1 MAIVKNDYKNEIVS
15 GLPFVFGRTGVTLEP
30 IEKLDRANGVIKW
43 GEKNL
48 YPQWL
53 NSLFYGSAI
62 HSGIIR
68 SKVYYISSG
77 GLNYE
82 GPDLESWARMF
93 ANGTSDVNLDQLVEQ
108 MALDL
113 ELYNGVA
120 LRGRWSLD
128 RSNCARL
135 DLIPFETVRHLADR
149 EQIAVSP
156 DWSDRHTGFM
166 VYEPLNPT
174 ERDSLQFYIMYCQK
188 PKQVVFD
195 GKQKVET
202 GAYPLA
208 PYIGG
213 IKSIQTDIEIVNYSH
228 SEIINNFG
236 LGTIINLNGG
246 KPKTPEDRKKLEA
259 RIKGATGTDA
269 AGGTVV
275 LFNNGKDNAA
285 TIEKLN
291 GNDLND
297 RYISLS
303 EDVRKNIL
311 LAHSVTSTS
320 LFGLSMDG
328 NFNASEMEVGY
339 EIMKANYFRSRQ
351 EALLS
356 LIRNVATLCNNITG
370 EITFNPVPLQQSPEI
385 EAGET
390 GNLVSEA
397 LGAMSPLVANTV
409 LQVLTI
415 NEIRALASLGGIDGG
430 DEPRGGAAPTAMT
443 SQFQDSYNDYPESA
457 SNNAQRAIDYKEKNG
472 SDCGTRVG
480 WTRARQLANRENIS
494 WDTIARMASFKRHQ
508 QNKDVPYSEGC
519 GGLMWDA
526 WGGSSGIEWAIS
538 KMKQRETQ
546 EAKNLELDAL
556 LIDEFKKVGQP
567 KEGLKILHKAEVDT
581 EDVEK
586 SQFEFIEAFKDS
598 FVLTQERDINV
609 IKLIADGESFDSIL
623 KALKLNPSDLSKIMQ
638 KLAKL
643 GLLDSKGQ
651 ITDAGLIEVATQDA
665 DRITVVYSYEKRPG
679 VSGPEIIPGS
689 RDFCRE
695 LIRLDR
701 VYTRQEI
708 DQIGV
713 IAKQSK
719 LVPFA
724 DVWTHSG
731 GWWNR
736 DGVNVSKCRHG
747 WVQQVVFE

>member
-1 MAIVKNDYKNEIVS
+1 MAIVKNDYRQEIVS

-30 IEKLDRANGVIKW
+30 IEKVDRANGVISW
-43 GEKNL
+43 GIKNL

-68 SKVYYISSG
+68 SKVYYIASG

-82 GPDLESWARMF
+82 GPDLEAWARMF

-135 DLIPFETVRHLADR
+135 DLIPFETVRHLADS

-370 EITFNPVPLQQSPEI
+370 EITFNPVPLQQSP
-385 EAGET
+385 
-390 GNLVSEA
+390 
-397 LGAMSPLVANTV
+397 
-409 LQVLTI
+409 
-415 NEIRALASLGGIDGG
+415 
-430 DEPRGGAAPTAMT
+430 
-443 SQFQDSYNDYPESA
+443 
-457 SNNAQRAIDYKEKNG
+457 
-472 SDCGTRVG
+472 
-480 WTRARQLANRENIS
+480 
-494 WDTIARMASFKRHQ
+494 
-508 QNKDVPYSEGC
+508 
-519 GGLMWDA
+519 
-526 WGGSSGIEWAIS
+526 
-538 KMKQRETQ
+538 
-546 EAKNLELDAL
+546 
-556 LIDEFKKVGQP
+556 
-567 KEGLKILHKAEVDT
+567 
-581 EDVEK
+581 
-586 SQFEFIEAFKDS
+586 
-598 FVLTQERDINV
+598 
-609 IKLIADGESFDSIL
+609 
-623 KALKLNPSDLSKIMQ
+623 
-638 KLAKL
+638 
-643 GLLDSKGQ
+643 
-651 ITDAGLIEVATQDA
+651 
-665 DRITVVYSYEKRPG
+665 
-679 VSGPEIIPGS
+679 
-689 RDFCRE
+689 
-695 LIRLDR
+695 
-701 VYTRQEI
+701 
-708 DQIGV
+708 
-713 IAKQSK
+713 
-719 LVPFA
+719 
-724 DVWTHSG
+724 
-731 GWWNR
+731 
-736 DGVNVSKCRHG
+736 
-747 WVQQVVFE
+747 

>member
-1 MAIVKNDYKNEIVS
+1 MATVKNDYSNEIVS

-30 IEKLDRANGVIKW
+30 IEKVDRANGVIKW

-62 HSGIIR
+62 HSGIVR
-68 SKVYYISSG
+68 SKVYYIASG

-82 GPDLESWARMF
+82 GDDLEAWARMF
-93 ANGTSDVNLDQLVEQ
+93 TNGTSDVNLDQLAEQ

-135 DLIPFETVRHLADR
+135 DLIPFETCRQLVETD
-149 EQIAVSP
+149 QIAVSP
-156 DWSDRHTGFM
+156 DWSNRNSGFM
-166 VYEPLNPT
+166 LYEPLDPGQ
-174 ERDSLQFYIMYCQK
+174 RDSLQFYLMYYEK

-246 KPKTPEDRKKLEA
+246 KPKTPQDRKKLEA

-303 EDVRKNIL
+303 ADVRNNIL
-311 LAHSVTSTS
+311 LSHSVTSAT

-328 NFNASEMEVGY
+328 NFNASEMEIGY
-339 EIMKANYFRSRQ
+339 EIMKANYFKSRQ
-351 EALLS
+351 DALLS
-356 LIRNVATLCNNITG
+356 LIRTVATLCNNITG
-370 EITFNPVPLQQSPEI
+370 EITFNEI
-385 EAGET
+385 K
-390 GNLVSEA
+390 
-397 LGAMSPLVANTV
+397 
-409 LQVLTI
+409 
-415 NEIRALASLGGIDGG
+415 LASSEVK
-430 DEPRGGAAPTAMT
+430 EPAPVMT
-443 SQFQDSYNDYPESA
+443 VKIE
-457 SNNAQRAIDYKEKNG
+457 KEKHE
-472 SDCGTRVG
+472 SQADK
-480 WTRARQLANRENIS
+480 S
-494 WDTIARMASFKRHQ
+494 Q
-508 QNKDVPYSEGC
+508 Q
-519 GGLMWDA
+519 
-526 WGGSSGIEWAIS
+526 
-538 KMKQRETQ
+538 
-546 EAKNLELDAL
+546 LDAL
-556 LIDEFKKVGQP
+556 IIDQFKKVGQP
-567 KEGLKILHKAEVDT
+567 KEGLKFLASAEVDT
-581 EDVEK
+581 NDVDQSKLDFIKSIKDGFALTLEK
-586 SQFEFIEAFKDS
+586 
-598 FVLTQERDINV
+598 DINV
-609 IKLIADGESFDSIL
+609 IRLIADGESYDSML
-623 KALKLNPSDLSKIMQ
+623 KALKLNPSDLSKIMS

-651 ITDAGLIEVATQDA
+651 ITDAGLLEVAAQGAETMN
-665 DRITVVYSYEKRPG
+665 VVYSYAKRPG
-679 VSGPEIIPGS
+679 VTGPDDLGPGRT

-695 LIRLDR
+695 LLLLSQTK
-701 VYTRQEI
+701 VYTREEI

-713 IAKQSK
+713 IAKGSN
-719 LVPFA
+719 LVPFEKI
-724 DVWTHSG
+724 WIHSG

-736 DGVNVSKCRHG
+736 DGVNVPKCRHG
-747 WVQQVVFE
+747 WEQKIVLL

>member
-1 MAIVKNDYKNEIVS
+1 MAIVKNDYNNEIVS

-82 GPDLESWARMF
+82 GPDVEAWARMF
-93 ANGTSDVNLDQLVEQ
+93 ANGTSDVNLDQLIEQ

-135 DLIPFETVRHLADR
+135 DLIPFETVRHLADS

-166 VYEPLNPT
+166 LYEPLNPT

-246 KPKTPEDRKKLEA
+246 KPKTPDDRKKLEA

-430 DEPRGGAAPTAMT
+430 DEPRGGATPTAM
-443 SQFQDSYNDYPESA
+443 
-457 SNNAQRAIDYKEKNG
+457 G
-472 SDCGTRVG
+472 SDLLG
-480 WTRARQLANRENIS
+480 
-494 WDTIARMASFKRHQ
+494 
-508 QNKDVPYSEGC
+508 SE
-519 GGLMWDA
+519 
-526 WGGSSGIEWAIS
+526 
-538 KMKQRETQ
+538 Q
-546 EAKNLELDAL
+546 LDAL

-567 KEGLKILHKAEVDT
+567 KEGLKILYKAEVDT
-581 EDVEK
+581 DDVEK
-586 SQFEFIEAFKDS
+586 SQFDFIEAFKDS
-598 FVLTQERDINV
+598 FVLTQETDINV

-689 RDFCRE
+689 REFCRE

-701 VYTRQEI
+701 VYTREEI
-708 DQIGV
+708 NQIGT
-713 IAKQSK
+713 IAKGSK

>member
-1 MAIVKNDYKNEIVS
+1 MATVKNDYSNEIVS

-30 IEKLDRANGVIKW
+30 IEKVDRANGVIKW

-62 HSGIIR
+62 HSGIVR

-82 GPDLESWARMF
+82 GDDLEAWARMF
-93 ANGTSDVNLDQLVEQ
+93 TNGTSDVNLDQLAEQ

-135 DLIPFETVRHLADR
+135 DLIPFETCRQLVETD
-149 EQIAVSP
+149 QIAVSP
-156 DWSDRHTGFM
+156 DWSNRNTGFM
-166 VYEPLNPT
+166 LYEPLDPGQ
-174 ERDSLQFYIMYCQK
+174 RDSLQFYLMYYEK

-246 KPKTPEDRKKLEA
+246 KPKTPQDRKKLEA

-275 LFNNGKDNAA
+275 LFNNGKENSA
-285 TIEKLN
+285 TVEKLN

-303 EDVRKNIL
+303 ADVRNNIL
-311 LAHSVTSTS
+311 LSHSVTSAT

-328 NFNASEMEVGY
+328 NFNASEMEIGY
-339 EIMKANYFRSRQ
+339 EIMKANYFKSRQ

-356 LIRNVATLCNNITG
+356 LIRTVATLCNNITG
-370 EITFNPVPLQQSPEI
+370 EISFNEVSLQQEAEI
-385 EAGET
+385 EAGDT
-390 GNLVSEA
+390 GNAVAEA
-397 LGAMSPLVANTV
+397 LGSMSPLVANNV

-415 NEIRALASLGGIDGG
+415 NEIRALAKLGGVDGG
-430 DEPRGGAAPTAMT
+430 DVSRAATSEPTAM
-443 SQFQDSYNDYPESA
+443 
-457 SNNAQRAIDYKEKNG
+457 G
-472 SDCGTRVG
+472 SDLLG
-480 WTRARQLANRENIS
+480 Q
-494 WDTIARMASFKRHQ
+494 
-508 QNKDVPYSEGC
+508 
-519 GGLMWDA
+519 
-526 WGGSSGIEWAIS
+526 
-538 KMKQRETQ
+538 
-546 EAKNLELDAL
+546 AKLDAL
-556 LIDEFKKVGQP
+556 IIDEFKKVGQP
-567 KEGLKILHKAEVDT
+567 KEGLKFLASAEVDT
-581 EDVEK
+581 NDVEQSKLDFIK
-586 SQFEFIEAFKDS
+586 SVKDG
-598 FVLTQERDINV
+598 FALTLEKDINV
-609 IKLIADGESFDSIL
+609 IRLIANGESYESML
-623 KALKLNPSDLSKIMQ
+623 KALKLNPSDLSKIMS

-651 ITDAGLIEVATQDA
+651 ITEAGLLEVAAQGAETMN
-665 DRITVVYSYEKRPG
+665 VVYSYAKRPG
-679 VSGPEIIPGS
+679 VTGPDDLGPGRT

-695 LIRLDR
+695 LLLLSKTK
-701 VYTRQEI
+701 VYTREEI

-713 IAKQSK
+713 IAKGSN
-719 LVPFA
+719 LVPFENI
-724 DVWTHSG
+724 WLHSG

-736 DGVNVSKCRHG
+736 DGVNVPKCRHG
-747 WVQQVVFE
+747 WEQKIVLL

>member
-1 MAIVKNDYKNEIVS
+1 MATVKNDYSNEIVS

-30 IEKLDRANGVIKW
+30 IEKVDRANGVIKW

-62 HSGIIR
+62 HSGIVR

-82 GPDLESWARMF
+82 GDDLEAWARMF
-93 ANGTSDVNLDQLVEQ
+93 TNGTSDVNLDQLAEQ

-135 DLIPFETVRHLADR
+135 DLIPFETCRQLVETD
-149 EQIAVSP
+149 QIAVSP
-156 DWSDRHTGFM
+156 DWSNRNTGFM
-166 VYEPLNPT
+166 LYEPLDPGQ
-174 ERDSLQFYIMYCQK
+174 RDSLQFYLMYYEK

-246 KPKTPEDRKKLEA
+246 KPKTPQDRKKLEA

-303 EDVRKNIL
+303 ADVRNNIL
-311 LAHSVTSTS
+311 LSHSVTSAT

-328 NFNASEMEVGY
+328 NFNASEMEIGY
-339 EIMKANYFRSRQ
+339 EIMKANYFKSRQ

-356 LIRNVATLCNNITG
+356 LIRTVATLCNNITG
-370 EITFNPVPLQQSPEI
+370 EISF
-385 EAGET
+385 
-390 GNLVSEA
+390 
-397 LGAMSPLVANTV
+397 
-409 LQVLTI
+409 
-415 NEIRALASLGGIDGG
+415 NEISLASAEVK
-430 DEPRGGAAPTAMT
+430 EPAPVMT
-443 SQFQDSYNDYPESA
+443 VKIE
-457 SNNAQRAIDYKEKNG
+457 KEKHE
-472 SDCGTRVG
+472 SQADK
-480 WTRARQLANRENIS
+480 S
-494 WDTIARMASFKRHQ
+494 Q
-508 QNKDVPYSEGC
+508 Q
-519 GGLMWDA
+519 
-526 WGGSSGIEWAIS
+526 
-538 KMKQRETQ
+538 
-546 EAKNLELDAL
+546 LDAL
-556 LIDEFKKVGQP
+556 IIEEFKKVGQP
-567 KEGLKILHKAEVDT
+567 KEGLKFLASAEVDT
-581 EDVEK
+581 NDIEQSKLDFIKSIKDGFALTLEK
-586 SQFEFIEAFKDS
+586 
-598 FVLTQERDINV
+598 DINV
-609 IKLIADGESFDSIL
+609 IRLIANGESYESML
-623 KALKLNPSDLSKIMQ
+623 KALKLNPSDLSKIMS

-651 ITDAGLIEVATQDA
+651 ITEAGLLEVAAQGAETMN
-665 DRITVVYSYEKRPG
+665 VVYSYAKRPG
-679 VSGPEIIPGS
+679 VTGPDDLGPGRT

-695 LIRLDR
+695 LISLNR
-701 VYTRQEI
+701 VYTREEI

-713 IAKQSK
+713 IAKAAN
-719 LVPFA
+719 LVPFEKI
-724 DVWTHSG
+724 WIHSG

-736 DGVNVSKCRHG
+736 DGVNVPKCRHG
-747 WVQQVVFE
+747 WEQKIVLL

>member
-15 GLPFVFGRTGVTLEP
+15 GLPFVFGRTGVTIEP
-30 IEKLDRANGVIKW
+30 IEKVDRANGVISW
-43 GEKNL
+43 GLKNL

-62 HSGIIR
+62 HSGIVR

-82 GPDLESWARMF
+82 GDDLEGWARMF
-93 ANGTSDVNLDQLVEQ
+93 GNGTSDVNLDQLAEQ

-135 DLIPFETVRHLADR
+135 DVIPFETVRQLADS

-156 DWSDRHTGFM
+156 DWSNRNSGFM
-166 VYEPLNPT
+166 LYEPLDPGQ
-174 ERDSLQFYIMYCQK
+174 RDSLQFYLMYFEK

-285 TIEKLN
+285 SIEKLN

-303 EDVRKNIL
+303 ADVRNNIL
-311 LAHSVTSTS
+311 LSHSVTSAT

-328 NFNASEMEVGY
+328 NFNASEMEIGY
-339 EIMKANYFRSRQ
+339 EIMKANYFKSRQ

-356 LIRNVATLCNNITG
+356 LIRTVATLCNNITG
-370 EITFNPVPLQQSPEI
+370 EITFNPVPLQQTPEI

-390 GNLVSEA
+390 GSLVAEA
-397 LGAMSPLVANTV
+397 LGSMSPLVANTV
-409 LQVLTI
+409 LTVLTV
-415 NEIRALASLGGIDGG
+415 NEIRALASLGGLEGG
-430 DEPRGGAAPTAMT
+430 DTPRGTAAAM
-443 SQFQDSYNDYPESA
+443 
-457 SNNAQRAIDYKEKNG
+457 G
-472 SDCGTRVG
+472 SE
-480 WTRARQLANRENIS
+480 LLRE
-494 WDTIARMASFKRHQ
+494 Q
-508 QNKDVPYSEGC
+508 
-519 GGLMWDA
+519 
-526 WGGSSGIEWAIS
+526 
-538 KMKQRETQ
+538 
-546 EAKNLELDAL
+546 LDAL
-556 LIDEFKKVGQP
+556 LIDEFKKVGTDLS
-567 KEGLKILHKAEVDT
+567 GVRVLASAEVDIENVDQSRTDFIKGLKDNYALTVET
-581 EDVEK
+581 EV
-586 SQFEFIEAFKDS
+586 
-598 FVLTQERDINV
+598 NV
-609 IKLIADGESFDSIL
+609 IKLISDGESYDSIL

-651 ITDAGLIEVATQDA
+651 ITKAGLLEVATQD
-665 DRITVVYSYEKRPG
+665 TEKMNVVYTYQLRTG
-679 VSGPEIIPGS
+679 VSGPPDLGPG
-689 RDFCRE
+689 RTREFCRE
-695 LIRLDR
+695 MLKLSQTK

-708 DQIGV
+708 DQIGL
-713 IAKQSK
+713 IAEGSN
-719 LVPFA
+719 LVPFKN
-724 DVWTHSG
+724 VWVHSG
-731 GWWNR
+731 GYWNN
-736 DGVNVSKCRHG
+736 DGKIQTKCRHS
-747 WVQQVVFE
+747 WVQQVVLL